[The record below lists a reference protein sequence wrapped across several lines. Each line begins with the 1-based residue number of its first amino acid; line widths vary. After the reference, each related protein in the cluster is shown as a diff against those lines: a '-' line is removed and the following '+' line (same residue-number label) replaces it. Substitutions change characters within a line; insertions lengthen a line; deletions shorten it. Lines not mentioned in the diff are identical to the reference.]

1 VTASVLPP
9 ALGPFCTGGSEAS
22 RLSRTERL
30 CSPLNLFSVLF
41 CVEEAQID
49 PCPICRLP
57 MLLTLDARSQR
68 CFYGGRGG
76 GDGRNADRRLARRRV
91 AWAAA
96 PFVLRPE
103 AATHTFPEAHLPT
116 RFTANRL
123 FEIPAVGLQLGFFQA
138 LTWLGNGN
146 QMRRRPSGRA
156 ARVSFRISLDSRSS
170 STRRASTIAPTIAD
184 QAAIAA
190 RRFSSAVSPS
200 ASALR

>member
-1 VTASVLPP
+1 MFPTEPFLCFVLRRRGANRSLPDLPASD
-9 ALGPFCTGGSEAS
+9 AADFG
-22 RLSRTERL
+22 R
-30 CSPLNLFSVLF
+30 
-41 CVEEAQID
+41 AQSA
-49 PCPICRLP
+49 
-57 MLLTLDARSQR
+57 MLLWRTWRRRRSR
-68 CFYGGRGG
+68 
-76 GDGRNADRRLARRRV
+76 RNADRRLARRRV